1 MKKNDFILIIAV
13 ILIGI
18 VLFVVTGTSTEN
30 GDTVIITR
38 GGEIFGEYPLDT
50 TTKIDIN
57 GTNTAIIENGT
68 VYMQS
73 ADCPDKLCVHQGKI
87 SDSSKKIVCL
97 PNKVVIEVTKKSEI
111 DKVIY

>member
-13 ILIGI
+13 ILIGAI
-18 VLFVVTGTSTEN
+18 LFAVTYSGTKNS
-30 GDTVIITR
+30 DTVIITAD
-38 GGEIFGEYPLDT
+38 GEIFGEYPINT
-50 TTKIDIN
+50 TAQIDIN

-68 VYMQS
+68 VYMES

-111 DKVIY
+111 DKVVY